1 MSTNNNSKS
10 VTVLHVVPANLT
22 MGDMTFKQGQKIT
35 NEATLAAY
43 LMSQFEACE
52 TEATTLTVPEII
64 DTWNKTTNGTE
75 LSGSDLEDAVVDAM
89 KARQS
94 GEGEDDSG
102 VQHLSATAAANRIA
116 IATNLGAKLGDEG
129 DQKIVEFLAAR
140 MTVKKGPVVFMVDI
154 VRKQWTSEE
163 IDAMPMPWSKVPKG
177 TTLEA
182 SNLSYDIYTTS
193 INGEKKRGSWYE
205 DTILGLTSAQQLE
218 EDIERVTKLSDQERT
233 KAQIAYKKTRA
244 SELNAATNL
253 LRRATML
260 DKVLRFMDGFEKL
273 EYEIRC
279 DETGTPLDTDYPI
292 SLWQKGNRDGGI
304 MLTLNNLMKAFDPI
318 EGDPDVS
325 RLEAAKAAGGLLDH
339 FKAHVLP
346 KKERGKNKFPAVT
359 DADTSLMALF
369 RLGSFYADSGTATT
383 LRKLAEPGQVGETN
397 VSILGD
403 VMTALLPVWNAPGVR
418 DRYELINQARDTEKR
433 AALAAK
439 SAEYQAKH
447 GTAKVA

>member
-1 MSTNNNSKS
+1 MVTNQVK
-10 VTVLHVVPANLT
+10 VLHVVSGNLDV
-22 MGDMTFKQGQKIT
+22 GDMKFTKGQKIT
-35 NEATLAAY
+35 NDAMLAAY
-43 LMSQFEACE
+43 FLCQYQEGEEAE
-52 TEATTLTVPEII
+52 STLSVPEVL
-64 DTWNKTTNGTE
+64 DTYKKVKQDTGMDGE
-75 LSGSDLEDAVVDAM
+75 DLEMAVLDAM
-89 KARQS
+89 KERQAGG
-94 GEGEDDSG
+94 GESDDG
-102 VQHLSATAAANRIA
+102 IQHLDATSAANRIA

-129 DQKIVEFLAAR
+129 DRQLVEYLAAR
-140 MTVKKGPVVFMVDI
+140 MTVKKGPVMFMVNV
-154 VRKQWTSEE
+154 VRTQWTSEE
-163 IDAMPMPWSKVPKG
+163 IDAMPLPWSKVPKG

-205 DTILGLTSAQQLE
+205 DVVLGLTSAQKLE
-218 EDIERVTKLSDQERT
+218 EDIEKISKLSDQERT

-253 LRRATML
+253 LRRGTML
-260 DKVLRFMDGFEKL
+260 DKVLRYIDTFDKL
-273 EYEIRC
+273 EYEIRV
-279 DETGTPLDTDYPI
+279 DADGVPLDTDYPI

-318 EGDPDVS
+318 DGDPSIS

-339 FKAHVLP
+339 FKKHVLP

-359 DADTSLMALF
+359 DADTSFNALF
-369 RLGSFYADSGTATT
+369 RLASFYADSGTATT
-383 LRKLAEPGQVGETN
+383 LRKLAEPGQVGETY

-418 DRYELINQARDTEKR
+418 DRYELLNTARQTEHR
-433 AALAAK
+433 AKIAAA

-447 GTAKVA
+447 GAKKDAA